1 MNSVNSLPK
10 LFKDGFNFLYHV
22 QKSSQTCLCVLLW
35 SFLVNACISNI
46 MKLQFLQ
53 MHIYSIFARAAVC
66 EHALLAILKQYYFLP
81 YINIVTLNPTLNIP
95 AFSFEAGETY
105 TVADGENHTVVVCPV
120 WRSGLCG

>member
-1 MNSVNSLPK
+1 MNA
-10 LFKDGFNFLYHV
+10 Y
-22 QKSSQTCLCVLLW
+22 
-35 SFLVNACISNI
+35 ISNI

>member
-1 MNSVNSLPK
+1 MEFFGECMH
-10 LFKDGFNFLYHV
+10 FKHYETAILA
-22 QKSSQTCLCVLLW
+22 
-35 SFLVNACISNI
+35 NAYI
-46 MKLQFLQ
+46 Q
-53 MHIYSIFARAAVC
+53 YSRQQSRAAVC